1 MNTDSDFKEQF
12 RNAKAARENSK
23 QQTTSSQY
31 ARGDSM
37 PPPPP
42 RRTRHTSTM
51 HSDSQMTQLQPIGG
65 SGETQSVNG
74 GTGSD
79 LSQLRRG
86 VELTSEAAKSL
97 QDSCVPAGFFE
108 ETRTASKRQK
118 RSDVE
123 YSAFM
128 QEMSALGAV
137 KENKDNTV
145 VEVSV
150 ARNDARARSGG
161 ESARPEHAGEQSV
174 GGHVS
179 DGEADQQHE
188 EKEVE
193 SDTEEEFHQFVRRE
207 RMQELKRAVQRRD
220 KAALQDQQSVA
231 AHISDITSEEGSNIR
246 FPLQNSLATQ
256 SQKSAAESYVY
267 SAEES
272 PSSSDELE
280 DDDFDWKSKKLT

>member
-1 MNTDSDFKEQF
+1 
-12 RNAKAARENSK
+12 
-23 QQTTSSQY
+23 
-31 ARGDSM
+31 M

-51 HSDSQMTQLQPIGG
+51 HEDSQMTQLQPIGG

-74 GTGSD
+74 GTASD

-86 VELTSEAAKSL
+86 VDLTSEAAKSL

-150 ARNDARARSGG
+150 THDDARARSGG
-161 ESARPEHAGEQSV
+161 QSARPEDDIDHAGEQSV
-174 GGHVS
+174 GGQAEH
-179 DGEADQQHE
+179 QHE
-188 EKEVE
+188 EEVE
-193 SDTEEEFHQFVRRE
+193 SDSEEEFHQFVRRE

-256 SQKSAAESYVY
+256 SQKSAAESYVH

>member
-1 MNTDSDFKEQF
+1 MNSDSDFKEQF
-12 RNAKAARENSK
+12 RTAKAARENSK
-23 QQTTSSQY
+23 QQTSSSQY

-97 QDSCVPAGFFE
+97 QDSCG
-108 ETRTASKRQK
+108 TIWR
-118 RSDVE
+118 
-123 YSAFM
+123 
-128 QEMSALGAV
+128 
-137 KENKDNTV
+137 
-145 VEVSV
+145 
-150 ARNDARARSGG
+150 G
-161 ESARPEHAGEQSV
+161 ECTPEHDIEHAGEQNV